1 MNRNTSRAATVF
13 VFTIAATLLFA
24 SLPGVATA
32 ASAARAKP
40 QKPVS
45 TAHAKKL
52 QNRSIERK
60 TRNLKNLTK
69 RIDGMVALVKDM
81 QQRNVTDMMADNQ
94 TRARLHDLAKRQANL
109 KRDLVKLKEQSV
121 QQYAASRGIPLIP
134 APPTTAPPPLP
145 STPAPST
152 NLLSVPQQTTLP
164 VNSFLPPGGAAKL
177 TIDPQI

>member
-1 MNRNTSRAATVF
+1 MNKITSRATSIS
-13 VFTIAATLLFA
+13 VFTFAATLLLA
-24 SLPGVATA
+24 SLPEIANA
-32 ASAARAKP
+32 ASAARTKP

-52 QNRSIERK
+52 QNKSIERK
-60 TRNLKNLTK
+60 SRHLKNLTK
-69 RIDGMVALVKDM
+69 RIDGLVALVTDM

-145 STPAPST
+145 STPAPNT
-152 NLLSVPQQTTLP
+152 NLLTVPQQTTLP

-177 TIDPQI
+177 TVDPQI